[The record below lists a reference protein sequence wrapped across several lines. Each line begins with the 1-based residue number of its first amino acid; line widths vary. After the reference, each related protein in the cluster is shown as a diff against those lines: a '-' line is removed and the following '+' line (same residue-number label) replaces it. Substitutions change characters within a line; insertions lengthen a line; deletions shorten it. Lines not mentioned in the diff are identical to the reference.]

1 MKKNEEIEILKSKNI
16 YMARQI
22 IELKRTIMK
31 YHNLCNKYKILIEF
45 LVCEN
50 EKLKENK
57 CKDQENFIEKMKQK
71 S

>member
-1 MKKNEEIEILKSKNI
+1 MKKSEEIEILKNKNI

-31 YHNLCNKYKILIEF
+31 YHNLCNKYQTLIEF

-57 CKDQENFIEKMKQK
+57 CKDQENFTEKMKQK
-71 S
+71 L